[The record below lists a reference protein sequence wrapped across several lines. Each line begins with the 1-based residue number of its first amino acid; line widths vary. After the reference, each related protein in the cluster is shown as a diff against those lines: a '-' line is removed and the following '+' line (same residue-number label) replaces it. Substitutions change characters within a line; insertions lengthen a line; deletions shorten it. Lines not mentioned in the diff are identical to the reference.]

1 MSYQDRI
8 DKKKTIKIMRKEM
21 ADFSDLYQLYQDD
34 YTVKGF
40 SYDSV
45 VRIASYL
52 SDPIISKIQHH
63 DEKRE
68 QITKIIQAMS
78 KLKADEVQVLYMKYI
93 LRYSDYEIQNTLNI
107 SEWGKREIE
116 KRGLISMAIILDL
129 CEYLPGK
136 QTLFFS

>member
-129 CEYLPGK
+129 CEYLPGMP
-136 QTLFFS
+136 

>member
-1 MSYQDRI
+1 
-8 DKKKTIKIMRKEM
+8 MRKEM

-93 LRYSDYEIQNTLNI
+93 LRYSSDKIQNLLNI
-107 SEWGKREIE
+107 SEWNKWEIE
-116 KRGLISMAIILDL
+116 KRGLLSMAIILDL
-129 CEYLPGK
+129 CEYLPEK
-136 QTLFFS
+136 

>member
-52 SDPIISKIQHH
+52 SDPIIQHH

-93 LRYSDYEIQNTLNI
+93 LRYSSDKIQNLLNI
-107 SEWGKREIE
+107 SEWNKWEIE
-116 KRGLISMAIILDL
+116 KRGLLSMAIILDL
-129 CEYLPGK
+129 CEYLPEK
-136 QTLFFS
+136 

>member
-136 QTLFFS
+136 

>member
-93 LRYSDYEIQNTLNI
+93 LSYSDYEIQNTLNI

>member
-93 LRYSDYEIQNTLNI
+93 LRYSSDKIQNLLNI
-107 SEWGKREIE
+107 SEWNKWEIE
-116 KRGLISMAIILDL
+116 KRGLLSMAIILDL
-129 CEYLPGK
+129 CEYLPEK
-136 QTLFFS
+136 

>member
-93 LRYSDYEIQNTLNI
+93 LRYSSDKIQNLLNI
-107 SEWGKREIE
+107 SEWNKWEIE
-116 KRGLISMAIILDL
+116 KRGLLSMAIILDL
-129 CEYLPGK
+129 CEYLPEK
-136 QTLFFS
+136 QILFFS